1 MELPLAWFSQGEEGP
16 AESKPVP
23 KPGQEQPEWLRQ
35 AGLAQPVEVS
45 WAIEVPR
52 GDRWAVGRRLQ
63 ELDIPCTCGLEQPL
77 LATVASPLAAWQV
90 WHVVRMQGEPA
101 LLREW
106 LTRCYEAVR

>member
-1 MELPLAWFSQGEEGP
+1 MEPSLALSSWGEKVQG
-16 AESKPVP
+16 AERPVV
-23 KPGQEQPEWLRQ
+23 QEQQEWPRQ
-35 AGLAQPVEVS
+35 VGLAHPVGVP

-52 GDRWAVGRRLQ
+52 GDRWVVGRRLQ

-101 LLREW
+101 LLRQW
-106 LTRCYEAVR
+106 LTRCYEAVW